1 MSGTIIP
8 QTCLC
13 GAPLRRPP
21 LRGRLLA
28 LFTNIGQGTN
38 DFSSSSENKKINLKI
53 DTWSESPRCRT
64 GVGEVNLFNFS
75 RKLIFVRL
83 FGESSPTSV
92 SVDNFGDFFV
102 GGLLVTSLGTCWCWC
117 WWWWCWS
124 WCWCFSSCGDFERS
138 LPSELESWCQCNKTF
153 YGCKLRLFI
162 IRS

>member
-1 MSGTIIP
+1 MWGTIIP
-8 QTCLC
+8 QTCPC
-13 GAPLRRPP
+13 GAPLRHPQ
-21 LRGRLLA
+21 LRVGSWPCSQILDKEQTIFHLCQRTKNM
-28 LFTNIGQGTN
+28 F
-38 DFSSSSENKKINLKI
+38 LKI

-153 YGCKLRLFI
+153 YGRKLWLFI
-162 IRS
+162 IS